1 MHYHFDTTDETL
13 KAWTL
18 GLGSHPLPWE
28 VIRKSVKEDSVSFR
42 SLAKRKII
50 KECWKTGRP
59 FYYIDTGYVGN
70 LIKKKI
76 FFRVVKNNVQHS
88 QVFKCP
94 DDRWKKIARI
104 SPELDFVEW
113 RKNNN
118 GKILLVTPSEKPCKF
133 YGIDRNQWV
142 EKTIKKL
149 KQHTDREI
157 IIRDKEKR
165 HARVGANSVP
175 WYLIKEGIYAL
186 VTYQSIA
193 AIEAICT
200 GVPAF
205 TEELTA
211 ADSVACNDLSKIESP
226 NYAPT
231 EQVKEW
237 QHWLAYCQY
246 HFKEMQ
252 SGEAVRIMKEY
263 GLM

>member
-1 MHYHFDTTDETL
+1 M
-13 KAWTL
+13 
-18 GLGSHPLPWE
+18 
-28 VIRKSVKEDSVSFR
+28 
-42 SLAKRKII
+42 
-50 KECWKTGRP
+50 
-59 FYYIDTGYVGN
+59 
-70 LIKKKI
+70 
-76 FFRVVKNNVQHS
+76 
-88 QVFKCP
+88 
-94 DDRWKKIARI
+94 
-104 SPELDFVEW
+104 
-113 RKNNN
+113 
-118 GKILLVTPSEKPCKF
+118 
-133 YGIDRNQWV
+133 

-226 NYAPT
+226 NYAPK